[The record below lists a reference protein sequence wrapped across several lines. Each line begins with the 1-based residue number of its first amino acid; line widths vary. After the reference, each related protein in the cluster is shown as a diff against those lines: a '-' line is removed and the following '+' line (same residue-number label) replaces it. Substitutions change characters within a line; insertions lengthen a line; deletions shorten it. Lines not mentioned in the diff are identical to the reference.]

1 MTIPQSNTLLTFA
14 IVAGLLSLP
23 MNWFTFNTLE
33 TVASNVEY
41 WQYYNPTLQLHST
54 VYVTGLTG
62 KVPHPIE
69 IPAWFIIAIAISASA
84 MQFMAQSTRF
94 AVPKSVAWITT
105 IIGVAWILFL
115 PMRPGSQHVSISI
128 GFWLAVFCTCGPLAC
143 LWFTRPV
150 RPTRTLSQKP
160 VTLEIALPC
169 L

>member
-1 MTIPQSNTLLTFA
+1 MTIPQSNTLLTFS
-14 IVAGLLSLP
+14 IVAGVLSLP
-23 MNWFTFNTLE
+23 MTWFTFKTFE
-33 TVASNVEY
+33 TVGSNVEY
-41 WQYYNPTLQLHST
+41 WQYYNPTLHLYST

-69 IPAWFIIAIAISASA
+69 IPAWFIIAIGITASV

-115 PMRPGSQHVSISI
+115 PLRPGSQHVSTSI
-128 GFWLAVFCTCGPLAC
+128 GYWLAVFCTCGPLAC
-143 LWFTRPV
+143 LCFTRPV
-150 RPTRTLSQKP
+150 RPTHPLSPKP
-160 VTLEIALPC
+160 ATPEIALPC